1 MDHSIPLT
9 RTFSRRIY
17 RNVPAMAAGEQH
29 SCTLTN
35 YNNSS
40 FYFLIDGMNSTLKLT
55 DYSTLEFL
63 VLFEYFSNKSEDK
76 LVDIEAL

>member
-29 SCTLTN
+29 SCSLTN
-35 YNNSS
+35 FNNSS
-40 FYFLIDGMNSTLKLT
+40 FYFLIDGMNTH
-55 DYSTLEFL
+55 
-63 VLFEYFSNKSEDK
+63 
-76 LVDIEAL
+76 